1 MAECVAVFVWGRLFV
16 FSLICLLL
24 SKSQSGGFGIP
35 GDAEV
40 VPRPVRGTTGLAVP
54 VGDDAEPDGA
64 AG

>member
-1 MAECVAVFVWGRLFV
+1 MTWWVT
-16 FSLICLLL
+16 
-24 SKSQSGGFGIP
+24 GGGEGLAWLRGMVVDVGIA

-40 VPRPVRGTTGLAVP
+40 VSGPVRGTTGLAVS